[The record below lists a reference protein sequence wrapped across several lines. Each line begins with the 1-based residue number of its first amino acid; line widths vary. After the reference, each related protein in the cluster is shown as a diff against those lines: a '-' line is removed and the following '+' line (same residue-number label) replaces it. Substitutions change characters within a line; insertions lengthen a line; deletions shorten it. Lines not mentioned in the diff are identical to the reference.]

1 MVETDVHYMDP
12 LSYYNLVSSLLSV
25 CFSKQNNDET
35 AMVVSLGQKWRIKP
49 NIQALAILF
58 DSWNWTD
65 YKISLRKLV
74 KMIHLSRAG
83 TLYVFLMVAF

>member
-35 AMVVSLGQKWRIKP
+35 AMVVSLDQKWRIKP

-58 DSWNWTD
+58 DS
-65 YKISLRKLV
+65 KISLRKLV

>member
-1 MVETDVHYMDP
+1 MVVETDVHYMDP

-58 DSWNWTD
+58 DS
-65 YKISLRKLV
+65 KISLRKLV